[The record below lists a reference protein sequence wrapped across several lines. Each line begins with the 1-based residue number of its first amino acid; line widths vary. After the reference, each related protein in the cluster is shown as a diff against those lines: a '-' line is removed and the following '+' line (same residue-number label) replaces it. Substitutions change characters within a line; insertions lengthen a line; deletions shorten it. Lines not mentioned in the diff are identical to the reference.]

1 MKITKL
7 ILTLLFLPL
16 GAFALDPPI
25 EPIETV
31 KVSSEDD
38 FEHRSTFDGCWSLQK
53 NTDYILTQ
61 DVKLTRCL
69 HIGATIR
76 LDLNGYTLSRN
87 LDNLFIT
94 EKALIFRVD
103 RTLII
108 EDSNKSENNRGII
121 AGDFNINTGI
131 PAILVN
137 DNGSAFLL
145 SGIINVT
152 EENLAIDLH
161 GSLRIDGGSV
171 YSYGTGITAH
181 SGSKVEVF
189 SGSVNGNN
197 RGIVAKEGSKVT
209 LAGGSFNT
217 NSNYAVEAFEDINIS
232 GTPYF
237 PDYNALVLSNG
248 KKINIVGELKDKAL
262 INVNIAE
269 PLTDKN
275 PKIALSGQSE
285 YITNDAIA
293 NKIFRHVTAEPT
305 GYQLYAYNNTLMLR
319 KDYPAI
325 RYITEDGKTTAYIDG
340 DYYGSVGDVEEKHV
354 DSVVFERKFPLSANG
369 YSTIMLPFAV
379 NLNQLSGVKNI
390 YDFQGVEEVN
400 GKLEVQVKNLKD
412 GTEDISQVKTE
423 AYRPYLI
430 QMESETLVIK
440 GAVDIAETPKTLTP
454 AIGRGIWFILAS
466 DEFMEFT
473 PEHLISDNIYGFNDQ
488 VTEDFKT
495 AGQFVKVGAGA
506 TLAPFRAFIFTR
518 DIFTPELK
526 EKNRPATMDVVI
538 VESTNGNEHTTAI
551 GSINTRSSEF
561 KMNRDYDLKGRKL
574 NGTHQA
580 RGAYY
585 GKKVLKK

>member
-1 MKITKL
+1 M
-7 ILTLLFLPL
+7 FLPL
-16 GAFALDPPI
+16 GALALDPPI

-87 LDNLFIT
+87 LDDLFVT
-94 EKALIFRVD
+94 EKALLFRVD

-108 EDSNKSENNRGII
+108 EDSNKSKNNRGII

-161 GSLRIDGGSV
+161 GSLRIEDGRV

-189 SGSVNGNN
+189 GGSVNGNN

-237 PDYNALVLSNG
+237 PNYNALVLSNG

-262 INVNIAE
+262 INVDIAE
-269 PLTDKN
+269 SLTDKN

-285 YITNDAIA
+285 YITNDAI
-293 NKIFRHVTAEPT
+293 NNGIFNHLVAKTSD
-305 GYQLYAYNNTLMLR
+305 YKLYAYNNTLMMK

-325 RYITEDGKTTAYIDG
+325 RYITGDGKTTAFIDG
-340 DYYGSVGDVEEKHV
+340 DYYGSIGEVKAKTV

-369 YSTIMLPFAV
+369 YSTIMLPFSAK
-379 NLNQLSGVKNI
+379 LNQLSGVKNI
-390 YDFQGVEEVN
+390 YYFRGVEEVN
-400 GKLEVQVKNLKD
+400 GKMEVQVQNIKD
-412 GTEDISQVKTE
+412 GAEDISQVE
-423 AYRPYLI
+423 IQAYKPYLI
-430 QMESETLVIK
+430 QMESETLKIK
-440 GAVDIAETPKTLTP
+440 GAVEIKSNNSYPVSSSGL
-454 AIGRGIWFILAS
+454 WFFNGN
-466 DEFMEFT
+466 DEFLEFT
-473 PEHLISDNIYGFNDQ
+473 SEHVAGDNIYGFNDQ

-538 VESTNGNEHTTAI
+538 VESTNGNEQTTAI
-551 GSINTRSSEF
+551 GRIDTRSGEF
-561 KMNRDYDLKGRKL
+561 KMIRNYDLKGRKL
-574 NGTHQA
+574 NKAPKA

>member
-1 MKITKL
+1 MKITK
-7 ILTLLFLPL
+7 IISTLLFLPL
-16 GAFALDPPI
+16 GALALDPPI

-87 LDNLFIT
+87 LDDLFVT
-94 EKALIFRVD
+94 EKALLFRVD

-108 EDSNKSENNRGII
+108 EDSNKSKNNRGII

-161 GSLRIDGGSV
+161 GSLRIEDGRV

-189 SGSVNGNN
+189 GGSVNGNN

-237 PDYNALVLSNG
+237 PNYNALVLSNG

-262 INVNIAE
+262 INVDIAE
-269 PLTDKN
+269 SLTDKN

-285 YITNDAIA
+285 YITNDAI
-293 NKIFRHVTAEPT
+293 NNGIFNHLVAKTSD
-305 GYQLYAYNNTLMLR
+305 YKLYAYNNTLMMK

-325 RYITEDGKTTAYIDG
+325 RYITGDGKTTAFIDG
-340 DYYGSVGDVEEKHV
+340 DYYGSIGEVKAKTV

-369 YSTIMLPFAV
+369 YSTIMLPFSAK
-379 NLNQLSGVKNI
+379 LNQLSGVKNI
-390 YDFQGVEEVN
+390 YYFRGVEEVN
-400 GKLEVQVKNLKD
+400 GKMEVQVQNIKD
-412 GTEDISQVKTE
+412 GAEDISQVE
-423 AYRPYLI
+423 IQAYKPYLI
-430 QMESETLVIK
+430 QMESETLKIK
-440 GAVDIAETPKTLTP
+440 GAVEIKSNNSYPVSSSGL
-454 AIGRGIWFILAS
+454 WFFNGN
-466 DEFMEFT
+466 DEFLEFT
-473 PEHLISDNIYGFNDQ
+473 SEHVAGDNIYGFNDQ

-538 VESTNGNEHTTAI
+538 VESTNGNEQTTAI
-551 GSINTRSSEF
+551 GRIDTRSGEF
-561 KMNRDYDLKGRKL
+561 KMIRNYDLKGRKL
-574 NGTHQA
+574 NKAPKA

>member
-61 DVKLTRCL
+61 NVKLTRCL

-87 LDNLFIT
+87 LDNLFVT

-161 GSLRIDGGSV
+161 GSLQIVGGSV

-293 NKIFRHVTAEPT
+293 NGTFKLLTSAPT
-305 GYQLYAYNNTLMLR
+305 DYSLYAYNNTLMLK

-369 YSTIMLPFAV
+369 YSTIMLPFSAK
-379 NLNQLSGVKNI
+379 LNQLSGVKNI
-390 YDFQGVEEVN
+390 YYFRGVEEVN
-400 GKLEVQVKNLKD
+400 GKMEVQVQNLKD
-412 GTEDISQVKTE
+412 GAEDISQVE
-423 AYRPYLI
+423 IQAYRPYLI
-430 QMESETLVIK
+430 QMESETLKIK
-440 GAVDIAETPKTLTP
+440 GAVEIKSNNSYTVSSSGL
-454 AIGRGIWFILAS
+454 WFFNGN
-466 DEFMEFT
+466 DEFLEFT
-473 PEHLISDNIYGFNDQ
+473 SEHVAGDNIYGFNDQ
-488 VTEDFKT
+488 VTENFKT
-495 AGQFVKVGAGA
+495 AGQFVKIGTGAA
-506 TLAPFRAFIFTR
+506 IPPFRAFIFTR
-518 DIFTPELK
+518 DIFGPEFK
-526 EKNRPATMDVVI
+526 ETKRPATMDVVI
-538 VESTNGNEHTTAI
+538 VESTNGNEHTTVI
-551 GSINTRSSEF
+551 GRIDTRTGEF
-561 KMNRDYDLKGRKL
+561 KMNRNYDLKGRKL

-585 GKKVLKK
+585 GKKVLVK

>member
-61 DVKLTRCL
+61 NVKLTRCL

-87 LDNLFIT
+87 LDNLFVT

-137 DNGSAFLL
+137 DNGSAFLR

-269 PLTDKN
+269 TLTDKN
-275 PKIALSGQSE
+275 PKIAISGQSE

-325 RYITEDGKTTAYIDG
+325 RYISENEKTIAYIDG

-369 YSTIMLPFAV
+369 YSTIMLPFSAK
-379 NLNQLSGVKNI
+379 LNQLSGVKNI
-390 YDFQGVEEVN
+390 YYFRGVEEVN
-400 GKLEVQVKNLKD
+400 GKMEVQVQNLKD
-412 GTEDISQVKTE
+412 GAEDISQVE
-423 AYRPYLI
+423 IQAYRPYLI
-430 QMESETLVIK
+430 QMESETLKIK
-440 GAVDIAETPKTLTP
+440 GAVEIKSNNSYTVSSSGL
-454 AIGRGIWFILAS
+454 WFFNGN
-466 DEFMEFT
+466 DEFLEFT
-473 PEHLISDNIYGFNDQ
+473 SEHVAGDNIYGFNDQ
-488 VTEDFKT
+488 VTENFKT
-495 AGQFVKVGAGA
+495 AGQFVKIGTGAA
-506 TLAPFRAFIFTR
+506 IPPFRAFIFTR
-518 DIFTPELK
+518 DIFGPEFK
-526 EKNRPATMDVVI
+526 ETKRPATMDVVI
-538 VESTNGNEHTTAI
+538 VESTNGNEHTTVI
-551 GSINTRSSEF
+551 GRIDTRTGEF
-561 KMNRDYDLKGRKL
+561 KMNRNYDLKGRKL

-585 GKKVLKK
+585 GKKVLVK

>member
-1 MKITKL
+1 
-7 ILTLLFLPL
+7 LFLPL
-16 GAFALDPPI
+16 GALALDPPI

-38 FEHRSTFDGCWSLQK
+38 FDHHSTFDGCWSLQK

-61 DVKLTRCL
+61 NVKLTRCL

-87 LDNLFIT
+87 LDNLFVT

-161 GSLRIDGGSV
+161 GSLQIDGGSV

-269 PLTDKN
+269 TLTDKN
-275 PKIALSGQSE
+275 PKIAISGQSE

-305 GYQLYAYNNTLMLR
+305 GYQLYAYNNTLMLK

-325 RYITEDGKTTAYIDG
+325 RYITEDEKTIAFIDG

-369 YSTIMLPFAV
+369 YSTIMLPASAK
-379 NLNQLSGVKNI
+379 LNQLSGFKNI
-390 YDFQGVEEVN
+390 YYFRGVEEVN
-400 GKLEVQVKNLKD
+400 GKMEVQVQNLKD
-412 GTEDISQVKTE
+412 GAEDISQVE
-423 AYRPYLI
+423 IQAYRPYLI
-430 QMESETLVIK
+430 QMESETLKIK
-440 GAVDIAETPKTLTP
+440 GAVEIKSNNSYTVSSSGL
-454 AIGRGIWFILAS
+454 WFFNGN
-466 DEFMEFT
+466 DEFLEFT
-473 PEHLISDNIYGFNDQ
+473 SEHVAGDNIYGFNDQ
-488 VTEDFKT
+488 VTENFKT
-495 AGQFVKVGAGA
+495 AGQFVKIGTGAA
-506 TLAPFRAFIFTR
+506 IPPFRAFIFTR
-518 DIFTPELK
+518 DIFGPEFK
-526 EKNRPATMDVVI
+526 ETKRPATMDVVI
-538 VESTNGNEHTTAI
+538 VESTNGNEHTTVI
-551 GSINTRSSEF
+551 GRIDTRTGEF
-561 KMNRDYDLKGRKL
+561 KMNRNYDLKGRKL

-585 GKKVLKK
+585 GKKVLVK

>member
-1 MKITKL
+1 MKVTKI
-7 ILTLLFLPL
+7 ILALLFLPL
-16 GAFALDPPI
+16 GAFALDTPI

-87 LDNLFIT
+87 LDNLFVT

-161 GSLRIDGGSV
+161 GSPRIDGGSV

-305 GYQLYAYNNTLMLR
+305 GYQLYAYNNTLML
-319 KDYPAI
+319 KKNYPAI
-325 RYITEDGKTTAYIDG
+325 RYITEDGKTIAFIDG
-340 DYYGSVGDVEEKHV
+340 DYYGSIGEVEAKTV

-369 YSTIMLPFAV
+369 YSTIMLPFSAK
-379 NLNQLSGVKNI
+379 LNQLSGVKNI
-390 YDFQGVEEVN
+390 YYFRGVEEVN
-400 GKLEVQVKNLKD
+400 GKMEVQVQNLKD
-412 GTEDISQVKTE
+412 GAEDISQVE
-423 AYRPYLI
+423 IQAYRPYLI
-430 QMESETLVIK
+430 QMESETLKIK
-440 GAVDIAETPKTLTP
+440 GAVEIKSNNSYTVSSSGL
-454 AIGRGIWFILAS
+454 WFFNGN
-466 DEFMEFT
+466 DEFLEFT
-473 PEHLISDNIYGFNDQ
+473 SEHVAGDNIYGFNDQ
-488 VTEDFKT
+488 VTENFKT
-495 AGQFVKVGAGA
+495 AGQFVKIGTGAA
-506 TLAPFRAFIFTR
+506 IPPFRAFIFTR
-518 DIFTPELK
+518 DIFGPEFK
-526 EKNRPATMDVVI
+526 ETKRPATMDVVI
-538 VESTNGNEHTTAI
+538 VESTNGNEHTTVI
-551 GSINTRSSEF
+551 GRIDTRTGEF
-561 KMNRDYDLKGRKL
+561 KMNRNYDLKGRKL

-585 GKKVLKK
+585 GKKVLVK

>member
-1 MKITKL
+1 MKITK
-7 ILTLLFLPL
+7 IISTLLFLPL

-38 FEHRSTFDGCWSLQK
+38 FDHHSTFDGCWSLQK

-87 LDNLFIT
+87 LNDLFVT

-137 DNGSAFLL
+137 DNGSVFLL

-161 GSLRIDGGSV
+161 GSLRIDEGRV

-232 GTPYF
+232 GAPSF

-262 INVNIAE
+262 INVDIAE
-269 PLTDKN
+269 SLTDKN

-285 YITNDAIA
+285 YITNDAI
-293 NKIFRHVTAEPT
+293 NNGIFNHLVAKTSD
-305 GYQLYAYNNTLMLR
+305 YKLYAYNNTLMMK

-325 RYITEDGKTTAYIDG
+325 RYITGDGKTTAFIDG
-340 DYYGSVGDVEEKHV
+340 DYYGSIGEVEAKTV

-369 YSTIMLPFAV
+369 YSTIMLPFSAK
-379 NLNQLSGVKNI
+379 LNQLSGVKNI
-390 YDFQGVEEVN
+390 YYFRGVEEVN
-400 GKLEVQVKNLKD
+400 GKMEVQVQNIKD
-412 GTEDISQVKTE
+412 GAEDISQVE
-423 AYRPYLI
+423 IQAYRPYLI
-430 QMESETLVIK
+430 QMESETLKIK
-440 GAVDIAETPKTLTP
+440 GAVEIKSNNSYPVSSSGL
-454 AIGRGIWFILAS
+454 WFFNGN
-466 DEFMEFT
+466 DEFLEFT
-473 PEHLISDNIYGFNDQ
+473 SEHVAGDNIYGFNDQ
-488 VTEDFKT
+488 VSENFKT
-495 AGQFVKVGAGA
+495 AGQFVKIGSGASIP
-506 TLAPFRAFIFTR
+506 PFRAFIFTR
-518 DIFTPELK
+518 DIFGPEFK
-526 EKNRPATMDVVI
+526 ETKRPATMDVVI
-538 VESTNGNEHTTAI
+538 VESTNGNEHTTVI
-551 GSINTRSSEF
+551 GRIDTRTGEF
-561 KMNRDYDLKGRKL
+561 KMNRNYDLKGRKL

-585 GKKVLKK
+585 GKKVLVK

>member
-25 EPIETV
+25 EPTKTV
-31 KVSSEDD
+31 EVSSEDN
-38 FEHRSTFDGCWSLQK
+38 FEHRHTVDGCWSLQK

-87 LDNLFIT
+87 LDDLFVT

-108 EDSNKSENNRGII
+108 EDSNKSENNRGVI

-305 GYQLYAYNNTLMLR
+305 GYQLYAYNNTLMLK

-325 RYITEDGKTTAYIDG
+325 RYISEDGKTTAYIDG
-340 DYYGSVGDVEEKHV
+340 DYYGFVGDVEEKHV

-390 YDFQGVEEVN
+390 YYFRGVEEVN
-400 GKLEVQVKNLKD
+400 GKMEVQVQNIKD
-412 GTEDISQVKTE
+412 GAEDISQVE
-423 AYRPYLI
+423 IQAYRPYLI
-430 QMESETLVIK
+430 QMESETLKIK
-440 GAVDIAETPKTLTP
+440 GAVEIKSNNSYPVSSSGL
-454 AIGRGIWFILAS
+454 WFFNGN
-466 DEFMEFT
+466 DEFLEFT
-473 PEHLISDNIYGFNDQ
+473 SEHVAGDNIYGFNDQ

-526 EKNRPATMDVVI
+526 EKNRPVTMDVVI
-538 VESTNGNEHTTAI
+538 VESTNGNEHTTVI
-551 GSINTRSSEF
+551 GSIDTRSGEF
-561 KMNRDYDLKGRKL
+561 KMNRNYDLKGRKL

>member
-1 MKITKL
+1 MKITK
-7 ILTLLFLPL
+7 IISTLLFLPL
-16 GAFALDPPI
+16 GALALDPPI

-31 KVSSEDD
+31 KVSSEND
-38 FEHRSTFDGCWSLQK
+38 FKHNSTYNGCWELNK
-53 NTDYILTQ
+53 ETDYILTAN
-61 DVKLTRCL
+61 VKLSHCL
-69 HIGATIR
+69 YVGATIR

-87 LDNLFIT
+87 TSELT
-94 EKALIFRVD
+94 AAEKALIFVVD
-103 RTLII
+103 KTLII
-108 EDSNKSENNRGII
+108 EDNGDNGRNVI
-121 AGDFNINTGI
+121 AGDFNTSKNI

-161 GSLRIDGGSV
+161 GSLKIDGGRV

-232 GTPYF
+232 GAPSF

-262 INVNIAE
+262 INVDIAE
-269 PLTDKN
+269 SLTDKN

-285 YITNDAIA
+285 YITNEAI
-293 NKIFRHVTAEPT
+293 NNGIFNHLVAKTSD
-305 GYQLYAYNNTLMLR
+305 YKLYAYNNTLMMK

-325 RYITEDGKTTAYIDG
+325 RYITGDGKTTAFIDG
-340 DYYGSVGDVEEKHV
+340 EYYGSIGEVEAKTV

-369 YSTIMLPFAV
+369 YSTIMLPFSAK
-379 NLNQLSGVKNI
+379 LNQLSGVKNI
-390 YDFQGVEEVN
+390 YYFRGVEEVN
-400 GKLEVQVKNLKD
+400 GKMEVQVQNIKD
-412 GTEDISQVKTE
+412 GAEDISQVE
-423 AYRPYLI
+423 IQAYRPYLI
-430 QMESETLVIK
+430 QMESETLKIK
-440 GAVDIAETPKTLTP
+440 GAVEIKSNNSYPVSSSGL
-454 AIGRGIWFILAS
+454 WFFNGN
-466 DEFMEFT
+466 DEFLEFT
-473 PEHLISDNIYGFNDQ
+473 SEHVAGDNIYGFNDQ

-506 TLAPFRAFIFTR
+506 TLAPFRAILFTR

-526 EKNRPATMDVVI
+526 EKNRPATIDVVI
-538 VESTNGNEHTTAI
+538 VESTNGNEHTTVI
-551 GSINTRSSEF
+551 GSIDTRSGEF
-561 KMNRDYDLKGRKL
+561 KMNRNYDLKGRKL

>member
-1 MKITKL
+1 MKVTKL

-87 LDNLFIT
+87 LDNLFVT

-137 DNGSAFLL
+137 DNGSAFLQ

-161 GSLRIDGGSV
+161 GSLRIDGGRV

-232 GTPYF
+232 GAPYF

-262 INVNIAE
+262 INVDIAE
-269 PLTDKN
+269 SLTDKN

-305 GYQLYAYNNTLMLR
+305 GYQLYAYNNTLMLK

-325 RYITEDGKTTAYIDG
+325 QYISEDGKTTAFIDG
-340 DYYGSVGDVEEKHV
+340 DYYGSIGDIEAKAV

-379 NLNQLSGVKNI
+379 NLNQLSGVKDI

-400 GKLEVQVKNLKD
+400 GKLEVQVKNLKN

-440 GAVDIAETPKTLTP
+440 GAVGIEKTPFNHDFLYQS
-454 AIGRGIWFILAS
+454 GSWFIDGS
-466 DEFMEFT
+466 DEYMEFT
-473 PEHLISDNIYGFNDQ
+473 QEMLESGNTYGFNDQ
-488 VTEDFKT
+488 VTETFKT
-495 AGQFVKVGAGA
+495 AGQFVKIGAGA
-506 TLAPFRAFIFTR
+506 TLPPFRAFIFSR
-518 DIFTPELK
+518 NIFSHEYT
-526 EKNRPATMDVVI
+526 EKNYPAAMNVVI
-538 VESTNGNEHTTAI
+538 VSSTDGNEQTTAI
-551 GSINTRSSEF
+551 GRIDTRSGEF
-561 KMNRDYDLKGRKL
+561 KMNRNYDLKGRKL

-585 GKKVLKK
+585 GQKVLKK

>member
-61 DVKLTRCL
+61 NVKLTRCL

-87 LDNLFIT
+87 LDNLFVT

-121 AGDFNINTGI
+121 AGDFNIHTGI

-137 DNGSAFLL
+137 DNGSAFLQ

-305 GYQLYAYNNTLMLR
+305 GYQLYTYNNTLMLR

-379 NLNQLSGVKNI
+379 NLNQLGGVKNI
-390 YDFQGVEEVN
+390 YEFRGVEEVN
-400 GKLEVQVKNLKD
+400 GKMEVQVQNLKETFD
-412 GTEDISQVKTE
+412 NESQVRTT
-423 AYRPYLI
+423 AYTPYLI
-430 QMESETLVIK
+430 QMESETLKINGTVEIK
-440 GAVDIAETPKTLTP
+440 PNNSYPVSSSGL
-454 AIGRGIWFILAS
+454 WFLNGN
-466 DEFMEFT
+466 DEFLEFT
-473 PEHLISDNIYGFNDQ
+473 SEHLAAGDVYGFNDQ
-488 VTEDFKT
+488 VTENFKT
-495 AGQFVKVGAGA
+495 AGQFVKIGSGASIP
-506 TLAPFRAFIFTR
+506 PFRAFIFTR
-518 DIFTPELK
+518 DIFGPEFK
-526 EKNRPATMDVVI
+526 ETKRPATMNVVI
-538 VESTNGNEHTTAI
+538 VESTNGNEHTTVI
-551 GSINTRSSEF
+551 GRIDTRSGEF
-561 KMNRDYDLKGRKL
+561 KMNRNYDLKGRKL

-585 GKKVLKK
+585 GKKVLMK

>member
-1 MKITKL
+1 MKVTKI
-7 ILTLLFLPL
+7 ILALLSLPL

-61 DVKLTRCL
+61 NVKLTRCL

-87 LDNLFIT
+87 LDNLFVT

-161 GSLRIDGGSV
+161 GSLQIDGGSV

-248 KKINIVGELKDKAL
+248 KKINIVGELKSDAI
-262 INVNIAE
+262 INLNIAE
-269 PLTDKN
+269 PLSDKN
-275 PKIALSGQSE
+275 PKIALSTKSE
-285 YITNDAIA
+285 YVTKDAI
-293 NKIFRHVTAEPT
+293 NNIFRHVTAEPT
-305 GYQLYAYNNTLMLR
+305 GYQLYAYNNTLMLK

-369 YSTIMLPFAV
+369 YSTIMLPFSAK
-379 NLNQLSGVKNI
+379 LNQLSGVKNI
-390 YDFQGVEEVN
+390 YYFRGVEEVN
-400 GKLEVQVKNLKD
+400 GKMEVQVQNLKD
-412 GTEDISQVKTE
+412 GAEDISQVE
-423 AYRPYLI
+423 IQAYRPYLI
-430 QMESETLVIK
+430 QMESETLKIK
-440 GAVDIAETPKTLTP
+440 GAVEIKSNNSYTVSSSGL
-454 AIGRGIWFILAS
+454 WFFNGN
-466 DEFMEFT
+466 DEFLEFT
-473 PEHLISDNIYGFNDQ
+473 SEHVAGDNIYGFNDQ
-488 VTEDFKT
+488 VTENFKT
-495 AGQFVKVGAGA
+495 AGQFVKIGTGAA
-506 TLAPFRAFIFTR
+506 IPPFRAFIFTR
-518 DIFTPELK
+518 DIFGPEFK
-526 EKNRPATMDVVI
+526 ETKRPATMDVVI
-538 VESTNGNEHTTAI
+538 VESTNGNEHTTVI
-551 GSINTRSSEF
+551 GRIDTRTGEF
-561 KMNRDYDLKGRKL
+561 KMNRNYDLKGRKL

-585 GKKVLKK
+585 GKKVLVK

>member
-61 DVKLTRCL
+61 NVKLTRCL

-87 LDNLFIT
+87 LDNLFVT

-161 GSLRIDGGSV
+161 GSLQIDGGSV

-232 GTPYF
+232 GAPYF

-262 INVNIAE
+262 INVDIAE
-269 PLTDKN
+269 SLTDKN

-285 YITNDAIA
+285 YITNEAI
-293 NKIFRHVTAEPT
+293 NNGIFNHLVAKTSD
-305 GYQLYAYNNTLMLR
+305 YKLYAYNNTLMMK

-325 RYITEDGKTTAYIDG
+325 RYITGDGKTTAFIDG
-340 DYYGSVGDVEEKHV
+340 DYYGSIGDVEAKAV

-412 GTEDISQVKTE
+412 GTEDISQVE
-423 AYRPYLI
+423 IQAYRPYLI
-430 QMESETLVIK
+430 QMESETLKIK
-440 GAVDIAETPKTLTP
+440 GAVEIKSNNSYPVSSSGL
-454 AIGRGIWFILAS
+454 WFFNGN
-466 DEFMEFT
+466 DEFLEFT
-473 PEHLISDNIYGFNDQ
+473 SEHVAGDNIYGFNDQ
-488 VTEDFKT
+488 VTENFKT
-495 AGQFVKVGAGA
+495 AGQFVKIGSGA
-506 TLAPFRAFIFTR
+506 TIPPFRAFIFTR
-518 DIFTPELK
+518 DIFGPEFK
-526 EKNRPATMDVVI
+526 ETKRPATIDVVI
-538 VESTNGNEHTTAI
+538 VESTNGNEHTTVI
-551 GSINTRSSEF
+551 GSINTRSGEF
-561 KMNRDYDLKGRKL
+561 KMNRNYDLKGRKL

-580 RGAYY
+580 CGAYY